1 MRISDWSSD
10 VCSSDLRD
18 GEAWMPFGTPGGD
31 GQDQWTVIFFLRH
44 VHHGMNLQAAIDA
57 PTWQTAHFPS
67 SFFPRQASPGK
78 VVVEGR
84 LPAATVEELRR
95 RGHRVEVGGDWS
107 QGRLSARSEEHT
119 SELQS
124 LMSITYAVLCF
135 KDT

>member
-31 GQDQWTVIFFLRH
+31 GQDQWTVVFFLRH

-84 LPAATVEELRR
+84 LPAA
-95 RGHRVEVGGDWS
+95 
-107 QGRLSARSEEHT
+107 RSEERRVGKGGVGRCRSRWSPYHQKKKQKT
-119 SELQS
+119 A
-124 LMSITYAVLCF
+124 I
-135 KDT
+135 K